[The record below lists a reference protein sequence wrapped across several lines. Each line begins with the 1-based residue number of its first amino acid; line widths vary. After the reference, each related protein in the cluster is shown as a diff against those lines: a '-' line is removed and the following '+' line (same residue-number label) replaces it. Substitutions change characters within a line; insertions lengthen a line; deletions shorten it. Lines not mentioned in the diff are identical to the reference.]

1 VKSTPVTVT
10 DTTSDP
16 FARCSLPVST
26 GRHIFREESLQALQP
41 RLQGEVIVVPRMG
54 MWWWCLL
61 ALVILAALAW
71 FVTQGNYTRRSTVAG
86 HLVPQAG
93 MIRVQ
98 TPQTGVII
106 ERKVAEGQVVRK
118 GDVLYVLSSDRV
130 GSGTREIQQD
140 ISREIQQRRLSM
152 QSEIARNEKAQ
163 SDDLMHVER
172 RISGLQK
179 DAQTIERQIEQQ
191 RRRVEVA
198 QDIKNR
204 YQGLADQDYIAKEQ
218 LIQKELELSEQQSR
232 LQALERDVQ
241 ATQRELATAARD
253 IDSTKSRYANLNSG
267 LQRTI
272 SSSQQELTEVDSR
285 RRVVV
290 TAPEDGRATLV
301 AGDVGQVADPS
312 RPLLNLL
319 PVQTQLQA
327 RLFAPSRTIG
337 FVRPGDRV
345 LLRYQAYPYQKFGLH
360 EGTVAS
366 ISTAAVPSAELA
378 GFTLPDMAAGEPV
391 YGITVDLQS
400 QSVKAYGQ
408 AQALQAGQ
416 RLDADILQ
424 ETRKLYEW
432 MLEPLYSITGKLER

>member
-1 VKSTPVTVT
+1 
-10 DTTSDP
+10 
-16 FARCSLPVST
+16 
-26 GRHIFREESLQALQP
+26 
-41 RLQGEVIVVPRMG
+41 
-54 MWWWCLL
+54 
-61 ALVILAALAW
+61 
-71 FVTQGNYTRRSTVAG
+71 
-86 HLVPQAG
+86 
-93 MIRVQ
+93 
-98 TPQTGVII
+98 
-106 ERKVAEGQVVRK
+106 
-118 GDVLYVLSSDRV
+118 VLYVLSSDRV
-130 GSGTREIQQD
+130 GSGAREIQQD

-152 QSEIARNEKAQ
+152 QSEIARNDKALN
-163 SDDLMHVER
+163 DEIAHVNR
-172 RISGLQK
+172 RISALQA

-191 RRRVEVA
+191 RRRVAVA

-218 LIQKELELSEQQSR
+218 LIQKELDLSEQQSR

-241 ATQRELATAARD
+241 ASQRELVAAARE
-253 IDSTKSRYANLNSG
+253 IDSTKSRYANLNST

-301 AGDVGQVADPS
+301 AGDVGQVADAS

-319 PVQTQLQA
+319 PIQNQLQA

-337 FVRPGDRV
+337 FVRPGDKV
-345 LLRYQAYPYQKFGLH
+345 LMRYQAYPYQKFGLH
-360 EGTVAS
+360 EGKVVS

-378 GFTLPDMAAGEPV
+378 GFTLPDIAAGEPV

-408 AQALQAGQ
+408 LQALQAGQ

-432 MLEPLYSITGKLER
+432 MLEPLYSITGKMER

>member
-1 VKSTPVTVT
+1 M
-10 DTTSDP
+10 
-16 FARCSLPVST
+16 PVST
-26 GRHIFREESLQALQP
+26 GRHIFREEALVALQP

-54 MWWWCLL
+54 MWWWSLL
-61 ALVILAALAW
+61 ALLMLAALAW
-71 FVTQGNYTRRSTVAG
+71 FVTQGSYTRRSTVAG

-93 MIRVQ
+93 IIRVQ

-106 ERKVAEGQVVRK
+106 ERKVVEGQAVRK
-118 GDVLYVLSSDRV
+118 GDVLYVLSSDRM
-130 GSGTREIQQD
+130 GSGAREIQQD
-140 ISREIQQRRLSM
+140 VSREIEQRRLSM
-152 QSEIARNEKAQ
+152 QSEIARNQKAQ
-163 SDDLMHVER
+163 SDELSHIER

-272 SSSQQELTEVDSR
+272 SSSQQELTEVDAR

-301 AGDVGQVADPS
+301 SGEVGQVADAA
-312 RPLLNLL
+312 RPLLNLVPL
-319 PVQTQLQA
+319 QNQLQA

-337 FVRPGDRV
+337 FVRPGDKV
-345 LLRYQAYPYQKFGLH
+345 LVRYQAYPYQKFGLH
-360 EGTVAS
+360 EGKVVD
-366 ISTAAVPSAELA
+366 ISTAALPSAEMA
-378 GFTLPDMAAGEPV
+378 GFTLPDIAAGEPV
-391 YGITVDLQS
+391 YGITVDLLS
-400 QSVKAYGQ
+400 QNVMAYGKP
-408 AQALQAGQ
+408 QALQAGQ

-432 MLEPLYSITGKLER
+432 MLEPLYSITGKMER

>member
-1 VKSTPVTVT
+1 MKSKPIPVNPAAPEQTPR
-10 DTTSDP
+10 SY
-16 FARCSLPVST
+16 LPTNT
-26 GRHIFREESLQALQP
+26 GRHIFREEALVALQP

-54 MWWWCLL
+54 MWWWCMLG
-61 ALVILAALAW
+61 LVILAALAW
-71 FVTQGNYTRRSTVAG
+71 FVTQGSYTRRSTVAG

-118 GDVLYVLSSDRV
+118 GEVLFVLSSDRI
-130 GSGTREIQQD
+130 GSGAREIQQD
-140 ISREIQQRRLSM
+140 ISREIQQRSLSM
-152 QSEIARNEKAQ
+152 QSEIARNDKALNDEV
-163 SDDLMHVER
+163 SHVNR
-172 RISGLQK
+172 RISALQA
-179 DAQTIERQIEQQ
+179 DAQTIERQIDQQ
-191 RRRVEVA
+191 RRRVAVA

-218 LIQKELELSEQQSR
+218 LIQKELDLSEQQSR

-241 ATQRELATAARD
+241 ASKRELVNAAREID
-253 IDSTKSRYANLNSG
+253 ITKSRYANLNSN

-272 SSSQQELTEVDSR
+272 STSQQELTEVDSR
-285 RRVVV
+285 RRVLV

-301 AGDVGQVADPS
+301 AGDVGQVADAS

-319 PVQTQLQA
+319 PVQNQLQA

-337 FVRPGDRV
+337 FVRPGDKV
-345 LLRYQAYPYQKFGLH
+345 LLRYQAFPYQKFGLH

-366 ISTAAVPSAELA
+366 ISTAALPSAELA
-378 GFTLPDMAAGEPV
+378 GFTLTDIAAGEPV
-391 YGITVDLQS
+391 YGITVQLQS

-408 AQALQAGQ
+408 AQPLQAGH

-432 MLEPLYSITGKLER
+432 MLEPLYSITGKMER

>member
-1 VKSTPVTVT
+1 M
-10 DTTSDP
+10 
-16 FARCSLPVST
+16 
-26 GRHIFREESLQALQP
+26 ALQP

-61 ALVILAALAW
+61 GLTVLAVLAW
-71 FVTQGNYTRRSTVAG
+71 FVTQGSYTRRSTVAG

-118 GDVLYVLSSDRV
+118 GEVLFVLSSDRV
-130 GSGTREIQQD
+130 GSGARDIQQD
-140 ISREIQQRRLSM
+140 ISREIQQRSLSM
-152 QSEIARNEKAQ
+152 QSEIARNDKALNDEI
-163 SDDLMHVER
+163 SHVNR
-172 RISGLQK
+172 RISALQA

-191 RRRVEVA
+191 RRRVAVA

-218 LIQKELELSEQQSR
+218 LIQKELDLSEQQSR

-241 ATQRELATAARD
+241 ASKRELVNAARE
-253 IDSTKSRYANLNSG
+253 IDSTKSRYANLNST

-272 SSSQQELTEVDSR
+272 STSQQELTEVDSR
-285 RRVVV
+285 RRVLV

-301 AGDVGQVADPS
+301 SGEVGQVADTP

-319 PVQTQLQA
+319 PVQNQLQA

-337 FVRPGDRV
+337 FVRPGDKV

-360 EGTVAS
+360 EGKVVS
-366 ISTAAVPSAELA
+366 ISTASVASTELA
-378 GFTLPDMAAGEPV
+378 GFTLPDVAAGEPV
-391 YGITVDLQS
+391 YGITVELQS

-432 MLEPLYSITGKLER
+432 MLEPLYSITGKMER

>member
-1 VKSTPVTVT
+1 M
-10 DTTSDP
+10 
-16 FARCSLPVST
+16 PVST
-26 GRHIFREESLQALQP
+26 GRHIFREEALIALQP

-54 MWWWCLL
+54 MWWWSLL
-61 ALVILAALAW
+61 ALLILAALAW
-71 FVTQGNYTRRSTVAG
+71 FVTQGSYTRRSTVAG
-86 HLVPQAG
+86 QLVPQAG
-93 MIRVQ
+93 IIRVQ
-98 TPQTGVII
+98 TPQAGVII

-118 GDVLYVLSSDRV
+118 GEVLFVLSSDRI
-130 GSGTREIQQD
+130 GSGAREIQQEV
-140 ISREIQQRRLSM
+140 SREIAQRRLSM
-152 QSEIARNEKAQ
+152 QSEIARNQKSQGDEI
-163 SDDLMHVER
+163 MHVER

-241 ATQRELATAARD
+241 ATQRELASAARE

-290 TAPEDGRATLV
+290 TAPEDGRATLL
-301 AGDVGQVADPS
+301 AGDVGQMADVS
-312 RPLLNLL
+312 RPLVSLVPIQN
-319 PVQTQLQA
+319 PLQA

-337 FVRPGDRV
+337 FVRPGDKV
-345 LLRYQAYPYQKFGLH
+345 LVRYQAYPYQKFGLH
-360 EGTVAS
+360 DGTVLS
-366 ISTAAVPSAELA
+366 ISTTAVPTTELGGFAIPELA
-378 GFTLPDMAAGEPV
+378 PGEPV
-391 YGITVDLQS
+391 YAITVALKS
-400 QSVKAYGQ
+400 QSVMAYGQ
-408 AQALQAGQ
+408 PQALQAGQ

-432 MLEPLYSITGKLER
+432 MLEPLYSITGKMAR

>member
-1 VKSTPVTVT
+1 M
-10 DTTSDP
+10 
-16 FARCSLPVST
+16 PVSA
-26 GRHIFREESLQALQP
+26 GRHIFREEALLALQP

-61 ALVILAALAW
+61 ALVILATLAW
-71 FVTQGNYTRRSTVAG
+71 FVTHSSYTRRSTVAG
-86 HLVPQAG
+86 QLVPQAG
-93 MIRVQ
+93 ILRVQ
-98 TPQTGVII
+98 TPQAGVII
-106 ERKVAEGQVVRK
+106 ERKVVEGQVVRK
-118 GDVLYVLSSDRV
+118 GDVLFVLSSDRV
-130 GSGTREIQQD
+130 GSGAREIQQEV
-140 ISREIQQRRLSM
+140 SREIAQRRLSM
-152 QSEIARNEKAQ
+152 QSEIARNQKAQ
-163 SDDLMHVER
+163 SDDLIHVER

-290 TAPEDGRATLV
+290 TAPEDGRATLL
-301 AGDVGQVADPS
+301 AGDVGQVADVS
-312 RPLLNLL
+312 RPLVSLVPIQN
-319 PVQTQLQA
+319 PLQA

-337 FVRPGDRV
+337 FVRPGDKV

-360 EGTVAS
+360 DGTVLS
-366 ISTAAVPSAELA
+366 ISTTAVPSTELGGFAIPELA
-378 GFTLPDMAAGEPV
+378 PGEPV
-391 YGITVDLQS
+391 YAITVALKS
-400 QSVKAYGQ
+400 QSVMAYGQ
-408 AQALQAGQ
+408 PQALQAGQ

-432 MLEPLYSITGKLER
+432 MLEPLYSITGKMER

>member
-1 VKSTPVTVT
+1 MNSTPVTVT
-10 DTTSDP
+10 NAPPSRDM
-16 FARCSLPVST
+16 PVSA
-26 GRHIFREESLQALQP
+26 GRHIFREEALLALQP

-61 ALVILAALAW
+61 ALVILATLAW
-71 FVTQGNYTRRSTVAG
+71 FVTHSSYTRRSTVAG
-86 HLVPQAG
+86 QLVPQAG
-93 MIRVQ
+93 ILRVQ
-98 TPQTGVII
+98 TPQAGVII
-106 ERKVAEGQVVRK
+106 ERKVVEGQVVRK
-118 GDVLYVLSSDRV
+118 GDVLFVLSSDRV
-130 GSGTREIQQD
+130 GSGAREIQQEV
-140 ISREIQQRRLSM
+140 SREIAQRRLSM
-152 QSEIARNEKAQ
+152 QSEIARNQKAQ
-163 SDDLMHVER
+163 SDDLIHVER

-290 TAPEDGRATLV
+290 TAPEDGRATLL
-301 AGDVGQVADPS
+301 AGDVGQVADVS
-312 RPLLNLL
+312 RPLVSLVPIQN
-319 PVQTQLQA
+319 PLQA

-337 FVRPGDRV
+337 FVRPGDKV

-360 EGTVAS
+360 DGTVLS
-366 ISTAAVPSAELA
+366 ISTTAVPSTELGGFAIPELA
-378 GFTLPDMAAGEPV
+378 PGEPV
-391 YGITVDLQS
+391 YAITVALKS
-400 QSVKAYGQ
+400 QSVMAYGQ
-408 AQALQAGQ
+408 PQALQAGQ

-432 MLEPLYSITGKLER
+432 MLEPLYSITGKMER